1 LQTKSQEAQESGRA
15 AATNGAP
22 PKLADGIELIGEYE
36 DSGFKEPPSIARRA
50 DGQVIQLPS
59 LLYVVAERIDGRRSY
74 AQIAEDVTEAI
85 GRGVAPDDIKFLVKD
100 KLAPLGIAAGPD
112 GQSPE
117 LKKADPMLAL
127 KFRVA
132 VVPERVVHAIT
143 TLFYPFFFPPVIA
156 LALAALVA
164 FDVWMLFFHGIA
176 QGARSIVY
184 NPLLLFMMLGL
195 VIVATTLH
203 EIGHAT
209 AARYGGAKPGV
220 MGAGIYVVWPAFYTD
235 VTDAYRLSRIG
246 RLRTDLGGIYFNA
259 LFALGTAGV
268 YLLTGFEPLLIVV
281 LVQHFQIIQQL
292 LPFLR
297 LDGYYILSDLTGV
310 PDLFNRIKPTLTS
323 LLPGKSDERVSE
335 LKPWVRVV
343 VIGWVLLLVPVLLFV
358 FGSILMNAPRIF
370 ATAYDSLL
378 VHYDQAKAS
387 FHEGRTS
394 QGVLSSVQMAT
405 LALPALGMAL
415 STSRA
420 GTQAFRGGWR
430 WSEGA
435 PMRRFGLISGTA
447 ALIALLGFVWYPN
460 GEYKPIQPGERGTIR
475 GAVAQFG
482 QISTGRPS
490 LTADREN
497 QLGGAPTLHDSS
509 GSTDQRS
516 PTSTSPT
523 STTTLPTTTTEP
535 TTTATNEPTTTNNS
549 STSTTTTPGSTT
561 TTRGSTTTTPGS
573 TTTTPGPTTTTP

>member
-1 LQTKSQEAQESGRA
+1 VQTKRSDRESRTPKGPDQSTNGGA
-15 AATNGAP
+15 NGAP
-22 PKLADGIELIGEYE
+22 PELADGIELIGEYE

-59 LLYVVAERIDGRRSY
+59 LLYLVAERIDGRRSY

-85 GRGVAPDDIKFLVKD
+85 GRGVAPDDVKFLVED
-100 KLAPLGIAAGPD
+100 KLAPLGVAAGPD

-117 LKKADPMLAL
+117 LKKADPLLAL

-132 VVPERVVHAIT
+132 VVPERAVHAIT
-143 TLFYPFFFPPVIA
+143 TLFYPLFFPPVVA
-156 LALAALVA
+156 LAIAALLA

-184 NPLLLFMMLGL
+184 NPLLLFMLLGL
-195 VIVATTLH
+195 VVVATALH

-310 PDLFNRIKPTLTS
+310 PDLFNRIKPTLKS
-323 LLPGKSDERVSE
+323 LLPGKSDERVTE

-343 VIGWVLLLVPVLLFV
+343 VIGWVFLLVPVLLFV

-378 VHYDQAKAS
+378 VHYDEARAA
-387 FHEGRTS
+387 FHEGETS
-394 QGVLSSVQMAT
+394 QGLLSSVQMAT

-420 GTQAFRGGWR
+420 GTRAFQGGWR

-447 ALIALLGFVWYPN
+447 AVIALLGFVWYPN
-460 GEYKPIQPGERGTIR
+460 GEYKPIQQGERGTVQ
-475 GAVAQFG
+475 GAVAQFV
-482 QISTGRPS
+482 QTPTGRPS
-490 LTADREN
+490 LTPDREE
-497 QLGGAPTLHDSS
+497 QLGGAPTVHDSS
-509 GSTDQRS
+509 GTTDQGS
-516 PTSTSPT
+516 GEPTSTSPAET
-523 STTTLPTTTTEP
+523 
-535 TTTATNEPTTTNNS
+535 TTTATS
-549 STSTTTTPGSTT
+549 SSTTSTTTTQPTATT
-561 TTRGSTTTTPGS
+561 GSTTTTPTTTTGA
-573 TTTTPGPTTTTP
+573 TTTTP

>member
-1 LQTKSQEAQESGRA
+1 LQTKSPEAQEDQRA

-22 PKLADGIELIGEYE
+22 PELAEGIELIGEYE
-36 DSGFKEPPSIARRA
+36 DSGFKEPPSIARRS
-50 DGQVIQLPS
+50 DGQVIQLPPI
-59 LLYVVAERIDGRRSY
+59 LYQVAERIDGRRSY
-74 AQIAEDVTEAI
+74 AQLADEVTEAI
-85 GRGVAPDDIKFLVKD
+85 GRGVGPEDVQFLVED
-100 KLAPLGIAAGPD
+100 KLRPLGVVAAPGAE
-112 GQSPE
+112 SPE
-117 LKKADPMLAL
+117 LKKADPLLAL

-132 VVPERVVHAIT
+132 VVPERLVHAIT
-143 TLFYPFFFPPVIA
+143 TVFYPFFFPPVVA
-156 LALAALVA
+156 LALAALLA
-164 FDVWMLFFHGIA
+164 FDVWMLAFHGIA

-184 NPLLLFMMLGL
+184 NPLLLFMLLGL
-195 VIVATTLH
+195 VIVATALH

-235 VTDAYRLSRIG
+235 VTDAYRLNRIG

-310 PDLFNRIKPTLTS
+310 PDLFNRIKPTLKS
-323 LLPGKSDERVSE
+323 LLPGKSDERVTE

-378 VHYDQAKAS
+378 VHYDEARAA
-387 FHEGRTS
+387 FHEGQTS

-420 GTQAFRGGWR
+420 GTKAFQGGWR

-447 ALIALLGFVWYPN
+447 AVIALLGFVWYPN
-460 GEYKPIQPGERGTIR
+460 GEYKPIQRGERGTVQ

-482 QISTGRPS
+482 QMPTGRPS
-490 LTADREN
+490 LTPDREQ
-497 QLGGAPTLHDSS
+497 QLGGAPTVHDSS
-509 GSTDQRS
+509 GTTDQGS
-516 PTSTSPT
+516 GEPTSTSPT
-523 STTTLPTTTTEP
+523 ETT
-535 TTTATNEPTTTNNS
+535 TTTATTTTQP
-549 STSTTTTPGSTT
+549 TDTTGSTT
-561 TTRGSTTTTPGS
+561 TSPTDTTGSTTTTP
-573 TTTTPGPTTTTP
+573 